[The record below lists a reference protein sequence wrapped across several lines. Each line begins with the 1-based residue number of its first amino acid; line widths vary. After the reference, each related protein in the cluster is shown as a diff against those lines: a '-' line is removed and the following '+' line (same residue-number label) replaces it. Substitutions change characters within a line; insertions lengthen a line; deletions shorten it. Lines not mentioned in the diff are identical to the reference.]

1 MKKANDKI
9 ARNEKQLLAAETEA
23 KRLMIEQEKLVKE
36 AEEAKIFL
44 EYKEKSLQEMAEKL
58 V

>member
-1 MKKANDKI
+1 MKEANDKI
-9 ARNEKQLLAAETEA
+9 AQNEKQLLEAETEA

-44 EYKEKSLQEMAEKL
+44 EDKEKSLQEMAEKL

>member
-1 MKKANDKI
+1 MKEANDNF
-9 ARNEKQLLAAETEA
+9 AQNEKQLLEAETEA

>member
-1 MKKANDKI
+1 MKEANDNF
-9 ARNEKQLLAAETEA
+9 AQNEKQLLEAETEA

-44 EYKEKSLQEMAEKL
+44 EDKEKSLQEMAEKL